1 MKDYTVTITMTIPI
15 QARNQE
21 QAEER
26 AETMENAVKIDLPKS
41 ARWYNGID
49 GLAHSAEAILDTI
62 GGLDI
67 RRH

>member
-49 GLAHSAEAILDTI
+49 EFTNSAEEA
-62 GGLDI
+62 
-67 RRH
+67 

>member
-26 AETMENAVKIDLPKS
+26 AETMENAIKIDLPKS

-49 GLAHSAEAILDTI
+49 EFANTVEEA
-62 GGLDI
+62 
-67 RRH
+67 

>member
-26 AETMENAVKIDLPKS
+26 AESMENAIKIDLPKS
-41 ARWYNGID
+41 TRWYNGID
-49 GLAHSAEAILDTI
+49 ESVNSVEDA
-62 GGLDI
+62 
-67 RRH
+67 

>member
-1 MKDYTVTITMTIPI
+1 MKDYTVTITMPIPI

-49 GLAHSAEAILDTI
+49 EFANSAEEA
-62 GGLDI
+62 
-67 RRH
+67 